1 MSTATGLATRVRHAV
16 GLSSV
21 AVVDPGQPK
30 RTSPDIHLLRF
41 ATCAVV
47 GLAPVEGYLIDVQ
60 EDLAKLPTVVF
71 AVAWL
76 IVRVRVKAIGR
87 LHASQVALA
96 GLAAVVLA
104 SYAVHLEEPFAGEYV
119 QRWLPFLVLSA
130 LLVDVIGREVPIRAV
145 LASAVAGATWAA
157 IGALQS
163 VLVDGETRAS
173 GPLDD
178 PNDLAAVL
186 VTALPL
192 LLALIPPPR
201 PGRRIHP
208 MAIVAL
214 VVAAVLAV
222 GAATT
227 LSRGAGFALAAA
239 VAYLAVRRAVPVRV
253 MVGAGVLVA
262 VGAALLVVVAPD
274 TVDRA
279 IGEKVHIAGE
289 NIDTRELRWQAAA
302 RMLAEN
308 PVLGVGPGGFRS
320 EYAAASGVAELA
332 EQTPVAHSMYL
343 EVAAEFGVPGL
354 LLFLAFIACGFI
366 ASERALR
373 IGADRQVVLASQAA
387 LVAVLVASIFLSE
400 QYYLSMW
407 ALVAAMCGLELR
419 MRRDGR

>member
-1 MSTATGLATRVRHAV
+1 MSAATGLATRVREAV
-16 GLSSV
+16 GLGPV
-21 AVVDPGQPK
+21 AVVAPGRPA
-30 RTSPDIHLLRF
+30 RTTADVHLLRF

-47 GLAPVEGYLIDVQ
+47 GLAPVEGYLLDIH
-60 EDLAKLPTVVF
+60 EDLSKLPTVVF
-71 AVAWL
+71 VVAWL
-76 IVRVRVKAIGR
+76 IVRVRARAIGR
-87 LHASQVALA
+87 LHAAQVLLF
-96 GLAAVVLA
+96 GLTAVVLA
-104 SYAVHLEEPFAGEYV
+104 STAVHLEEPYALEYV
-119 QRWLPFLVLSA
+119 QRWLPFLAVSA
-130 LLVDVIGREVPIRAV
+130 LLIDVIGREVPVRAV

-157 IGALQS
+157 FGALQS

-173 GPLDD
+173 GPLED

-201 PGRRIHP
+201 PGRRWHP
-208 MAIVAL
+208 MALVAL
-214 VVAAVLAV
+214 VVAAVLAI
-222 GAATT
+222 GAAVT
-227 LSRGAGFALAAA
+227 LSRGGGLAVAAA
-239 VAYLAVRRAVPVRV
+239 IVVLAVRRAVPVRV
-253 MVGAGVLVA
+253 MVGAGVLAA
-262 VGAALLVVVAPD
+262 VGAAALVVLAPE

-320 EYAAASGVAELA
+320 EYAAASANAELA

-354 LLFLAFIACGFI
+354 LLFLGFIACGFV

-373 IGADRQVVLASQAA
+373 IGADRQLVLAMQAA
-387 LVAVLVASIFLSE
+387 LVAVLVASVFLSE

-419 MRRDGR
+419 VRRDGR